1 MVDICEVLE
10 YLIKEFEKINGKNF
24 KIYYVKVALPAK
36 SSESDRE
43 KIWSEL
49 WGDDEN
55 QRYSEYTQYNLFERE
70 EDTEPSHIVYGALK
84 GTNVTEGWR
93 AIDDTIKKTVKQL
106 LLRRYEPESMPDSD
120 TFLDNFSKFADTK
133 VPIQQQGGDVYFW
146 YEFLLKLSRE
156 QSAFI
161 DGGLCLSDLCMSE
174 LPCATKI
181 QGLKTDVL
189 TASKLALQYLLDKA
203 EQRSRQKEFT
213 GADRN
218 NLSQE
223 KPADIDHIIELM
235 EQIAEKLR
243 KWADQNKKLIRKFSA
258 SLTGPLPPMDYER
271 VVAYLRIDNADMA
284 GLVQEH
290 YEELISCTKEIDTL
304 TADGSRSALETAT
317 SLVGELGFLANRLAQ
332 TLEVTA
338 QNLTLKKPAEPE
350 REKTSSKWGR
360 IWASLK
366 RIPRW
371 IYGLIIFLAAL
382 LAILDYL
389 EWLEP
394 IKAFIYNIL
403 QLE

>member
-10 YLIKEFEKINGKNF
+10 YLIKEFEKIDGKNF
-24 KIYYVKVALPAK
+24 KINYVKVALPAET
-36 SSESDRE
+36 SETDRE

-55 QRYSEYTQYNLFERE
+55 RRYSEYTQYPLFERE
-70 EDTEPSHIVYGALK
+70 EDTGPARIVYGVLV

-93 AIDDTIKKTVKQL
+93 AINNTIKKTVKQL

-146 YEFLLKLSRE
+146 YEFLLKLSQE
-156 QSAFI
+156 QGAFI
-161 DGGLCLSDLCMSE
+161 DGELCLSDLCMSE

-223 KPADIDHIIELM
+223 KPAEIVQKTKAVKKL
-235 EQIAEKLR
+235 QAEKR
-243 KWADQNKKLIRKFSA
+243 GRPRIYTDDQLKRMLDSYDEF
-258 SLTGPLPPMDYER
+258 
-271 VVAYLRIDNADMA
+271 
-284 GLVQEH
+284 
-290 YEELISCTKEIDTL
+290 YEETKDSK
-304 TADGSRSALETAT
+304 AAWNKVAKHHGAKNGDAARVACM
-317 SLVGELGFLANRLAQ
+317 NYRKR
-332 TLEVTA
+332 
-338 QNLTLKKPAEPE
+338 LKK
-350 REKTSSKWGR
+350 SK
-360 IWASLK
+360 
-366 RIPRW
+366 
-371 IYGLIIFLAAL
+371 
-382 LAILDYL
+382 
-389 EWLEP
+389 
-394 IKAFIYNIL
+394 
-403 QLE
+403 